1 MGIFSGAYP
10 VGKVKWERVEGL
22 GAIKMDLYRTKIVG
36 GWLVTFSAG
45 NAATGSGSGGLTFIS
60 DPEHSWDGSSLN
72 LEEVK

>member
-1 MGIFSGAYP
+1 
-10 VGKVKWERVEGL
+10 
-22 GAIKMDLYRTKIVG
+22 MDLYRTKIVG